1 METHDRSTCSW
12 FKLDLGNGINA
23 LAPTKEIQQ
32 AFTAMLISSGA
43 VHSEWALFSRY
54 DLAADNVELYF
65 TPALGN
71 LAGQFNAYPCEKP
84 ILNENRMSLVCGEG
98 GGMLVHFP
106 NQPVYQG

>member
-1 METHDRSTCSW
+1 MQNIDYQTTFWHR
-12 FKLDLGNGINA
+12 LDLGNGVDA

-32 AFTAMLISSGA
+32 VFTAMLISSGA
-43 VHSEWALFSRY
+43 VHSELALFSRY

-84 ILNENRMSLVCGEG
+84 TLNENRMSLVCGEG
-98 GGMLVHFP
+98 DGMLVHFP